1 MLEFFS
7 RHAHR
12 FVRDNDGNFAVLTA
26 LAMVPLLAA
35 ASVAVDYANAGF
47 EADKLQE
54 ALDSAALSA
63 VRLYGEG
70 QTEAEATQM
79 ANETFFGNW
88 DRSQGNGAPLA
99 VVLPPSLNILYS
111 EVGQQITAATDYSFD
126 YQPVFLTRL
135 SFPISRH
142 SSASYQTG
150 GEACIL
156 ALNRTA
162 DRAFEVSGSSRVD
175 TSGCTI
181 TANSISDQAI
191 YVGGSGTLK
200 TECLYT
206 PGKVS
211 ASPSSTTLAC
221 GQPREGSAVA
231 IDPFK
236 RKTMPTAGQAVDL
249 SGCGQ
254 NFVGGGGGG
263 GTCNGTGKTPNKL
276 PEGYAVTLKPGTY
289 GGLEIKGNVKLQPG
303 NYIINGGALK
313 FASQSVITGDQVT
326 FFLLNGAAID
336 IHGGSTF
343 NVTAP
348 TSGAWAGFSI
358 VADRSN
364 TAPAVIN
371 GNSNSHLNG
380 IIYMPAAQEV
390 QYAGNGGTGGECV
403 RIIAQ
408 EITMIGNST
417 FKLDCKSELANNEI
431 NNPGATRLLE

>member
-1 MLEFFS
+1 MREFFS

-12 FVRDNDGNFAVLTA
+12 FVRDEGGNFAILTA
-26 LAMVPLLAA
+26 LAMVPLLGA
-35 ASVAVDYANAGF
+35 ASVAVDFTNASF

-54 ALDSAALSA
+54 SLDSAALAA
-63 VRLYGEG
+63 VRFFGEG
-70 QTEAEATQM
+70 HTEAEATQL
-79 ANETFFGNW
+79 ANEMFAGNW
-88 DRSQGNGAPLA
+88 DVSNGNEEATPA
-99 VVLPPSLNILYS
+99 AQPPSLHIVYS
-111 EVGQQITAATDYSFD
+111 QVGQQIMAAADYAFN
-126 YQPVFLTRL
+126 YKPVFLTRL
-135 SFPISRH
+135 SFPISRR

-150 GEACIL
+150 TEACIL
-156 ALNRTA
+156 ALHPTA
-162 DRAFEVSGSSRVD
+162 DRAFDVSGSSKVD
-175 TSGCTI
+175 TSGCSI
-181 TANSISDQAI
+181 TANSNSNEAI

-211 ASPSSTTLAC
+211 ASPSSIDLAC
-221 GQPREGSAVA
+221 GQARERTPAA

-236 RKTMPTAGQAVDL
+236 RKTMPAAGQWVDL

-254 NFVGGGGGG
+254 VFVGGGGG
-263 GTCNGTGKTPNKL
+263 GTCNGTGKTPSK
-276 PEGYAVTLKPGTY
+276 PPAGYSVTLKPGTY
-289 GGLEIKGNVKLQPG
+289 DGLEIKGNVTLQPG
-303 NYIINGGALK
+303 NYLIDGGTLK

-326 FFLLNGAAID
+326 FFLLNGAEID

-343 NVTAP
+343 NITAP

-380 IIYMPAAQEV
+380 IIYMPAAEEV
-390 QYAGNGGTGGECV
+390 QYAGNGATTGECV

-408 EITMIGNST
+408 QITMTGNST
-417 FKLDCKSELANNEI
+417 FKLDCKSELANNQI
-431 NNPGATRLLE
+431 NNPGAIRLLQ

>member
-1 MLEFFS
+1 M
-7 RHAHR
+7 R
-12 FVRDNDGNFAVLTA
+12 LT
-26 LAMVPLLAA
+26 
-35 ASVAVDYANAGF
+35 YTNAGF

-54 ALDSAALSA
+54 ALDSAALRA

-88 DRSQGNGAPLA
+88 DPSQRNGDPPA

-111 EVGQQITAATDYSFD
+111 EVGQQITAAADYSFD

-181 TANSISDQAI
+181 TANSSSDEAI

-236 RKTMPTAGQAVDL
+236 RKNNADCRT
-249 SGCGQ
+249 S
-254 NFVGGGGGG
+254 
-263 GTCNGTGKTPNKL
+263 
-276 PEGYAVTLKPGTY
+276 
-289 GGLEIKGNVKLQPG
+289 
-303 NYIINGGALK
+303 
-313 FASQSVITGDQVT
+313 
-326 FFLLNGAAID
+326 
-336 IHGGSTF
+336 GGSVRMRTELCRRRRRWRH
-343 NVTAP
+343 VQWYGQDTKQ
-348 TSGAWAGFSI
+348 TSRRICRDAEAGDVRRSGNQGQCEAGARQLHYRRRHIEVRQPVGPHRRSGHLLPAERCCNRHPWRLDLQRHRPDIGRMGR
-358 VADRSN
+358 VLDCRRPSN

-431 NNPGATRLLE
+431 NNPGAIRLVE

>member
-1 MLEFFS
+1 MLEFLS

-12 FVRDNDGNFAVLTA
+12 FLRNNDGNFAVLTA

-35 ASVAVDYANAGF
+35 ASVAVDYTNAGF

-54 ALDSAALSA
+54 ALDSAALRA

-70 QTEAEATQM
+70 QTEAEATQV
-79 ANETFFGNW
+79 ANDTFFGNW
-88 DRSQGNGAPLA
+88 DHSQGNGQAAAA
-99 VVLPPSLNILYS
+99 VPSSINILYT
-111 EVGQQITAATDYSFD
+111 EAGQQITAAANYSFD

-162 DRAFEVSGSSRVD
+162 DRAFEVSGSSTVD

-181 TANSISDQAI
+181 TANSSSNEAI

-211 ASPSSTTLAC
+211 ASPNSTTLAC
-221 GQPREGSAVA
+221 GHAHEGSSVA

-236 RKTMPTAGQAVDL
+236 RKTMPAAGQAVDL

-263 GTCNGTGKTPNKL
+263 GTCNGTGKTPNK
-276 PEGYAVTLKPGTY
+276 PAAGYAVTLKPGTY
-289 GGLEIKGNVKLQPG
+289 AGLEIKGNVKLQPG
-303 NYIINGGALK
+303 NYIIDGGTLK

-326 FFLLNGAAID
+326 FFLLNGASID

-343 NVTAP
+343 NVTAA

-364 TAPAVIN
+364 TAAAVIN
-371 GNSNSHLNG
+371 GNSSSHLNG

-417 FKLDCKSELANNEI
+417 FKLDCKQELADNQI
-431 NNPGATRLLE
+431 NSPGAIRLVQ

>member
-1 MLEFFS
+1 MLEFLN

-12 FVRDNDGNFAVLTA
+12 FLRNNDGNFAVLTA

-35 ASVAVDYANAGF
+35 ASVAVDYTNAGF

-54 ALDSAALSA
+54 ALDSAALRA

-70 QTEAEATQM
+70 QTETEATQV
-79 ANETFFGNW
+79 ANDTFFGNW
-88 DRSQGNGAPLA
+88 DHAQGNGQAAAA
-99 VVLPPSLNILYS
+99 VPPSVNILYS
-111 EVGQQITAATDYSFD
+111 EVGQQITAAADYSFD

-181 TANSISDQAI
+181 TANSSSNEAI

-200 TECLYT
+200 AECLYT

-211 ASPSSTTLAC
+211 ASPNSTTLGC
-221 GQPREGSAVA
+221 GQAHEGSSVA

-236 RKTMPTAGQAVDL
+236 RKTMPTAAQAVDL

-263 GTCNGTGKTPNKL
+263 GNCNGTGKTPSK
-276 PEGYAVTLKPGTY
+276 PAEGYAVTLKPGTY
-289 GGLEIKGNVKLQPG
+289 AGLEIKGNVKLQPG
-303 NYIINGGALK
+303 NYIIDGGTLK
-313 FASQSVITGDQVT
+313 FASQSVVTGDQVT

-364 TAPAVIN
+364 TAAAVIN

-380 IIYMPAAQEV
+380 IIYMPAAGEV

-417 FKLDCKSELANNEI
+417 FKLDCKSELANNQI
-431 NNPGATRLLE
+431 NSPGAIRLVQ